1 MEQKFLLDLD
11 ELRKSL
17 NYRDY
22 KTLRQLFK
30 ESEIADVAEAL
41 SELDMA
47 ESIALFDLCRVTIVQ
62 SFFPTFL
69 LKDKKN
75 CLKS

>member
-30 ESEIADVAEAL
+30 VSEIADVAE
-41 SELDMA
+41 
-47 ESIALFDLCRVTIVQ
+47 T
-62 SFFPTFL
+62 
-69 LKDKKN
+69 
-75 CLKS
+75 CLI